1 MSSFFEDLPI
11 WLRVVFGLQIALG
24 LSLLGFFIWAIIKL
38 LQHWSI
44 I

>member
-1 MSSFFEDLPI
+1 MNFEKVF
-11 WLRVVFGLQIALG
+11 WLWGIFCLVLG
-24 LSLLGFFIWAIIKL
+24 LSFLGFIVWVIIKL